1 MNETE
6 LKHFVESTL
15 KFFNEITQ
23 KNARCGIPFVKNNEP
38 IVLEYTGII
47 GISGKRKGSIYYTAE
62 SDQLSELA
70 KIMLESEDITAGDIK
85 DLVGEIA
92 NTISGNL
99 REAFGSDFL
108 ISVPIIVEGR
118 ARDIKLPENIDSY
131 VIPISWESKKSFLV
145 VCLE

>member
-1 MNETE
+1 MNEIE
-6 LKHFVESTL
+6 LKHFIDSTL

-38 IVLEYTGII
+38 VVLEYTGII

-62 SDQLSELA
+62 ADQLSELA
-70 KIMLESEDITAGDIK
+70 KIMLETDDISAEDIK

-99 REAFGSDFL
+99 REAFGSDFM
-108 ISVPIIVEGR
+108 ISVPVIVEGK
-118 ARDIKLPENIDSY
+118 ARNIKLPERIDSY
-131 VIPISWESKKSFLV
+131 VIPISWENKKSFLV

>member
-1 MNETE
+1 MNEIE
-6 LKHFVESTL
+6 LKHFVDSTL

-47 GISGKRKGSIYYTAE
+47 GISGKRKGSIYYTADN
-62 SDQLSELA
+62 DQLSELA
-70 KIMLESEDITAGDIK
+70 RIMLEADDVNTEDIK

-99 REAFGSDFL
+99 RESFGSEFM
-108 ISVPIIVEGR
+108 ISVPVIVEGR
-118 ARDIKLPENIDSY
+118 ARDIKLPDRIDSY
-131 VIPISWESKKSFLV
+131 VIPISWEDKKSFLV